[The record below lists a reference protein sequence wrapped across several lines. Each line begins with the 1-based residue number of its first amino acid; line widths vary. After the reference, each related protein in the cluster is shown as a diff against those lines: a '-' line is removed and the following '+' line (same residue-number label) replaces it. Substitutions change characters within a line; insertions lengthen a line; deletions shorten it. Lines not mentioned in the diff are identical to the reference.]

1 MKEQLIISV
10 GREYGSGGHVIA
22 QMLADYYQIPLYNY
36 NLLRNIA
43 DQKDL
48 DAEELEKYDEKRRNR
63 MLSRTVK
70 GYNNSP
76 EDNICRMQF
85 EYLREKSSEGE
96 SFVIVGRC
104 SEEILK
110 DNPHMISIFVLGDM
124 DFKIKRTMEDKQI
137 SWEEAKKKVQL
148 NNRKR
153 KTYHNSYCKG
163 KWGDSR
169 NYELSI
175 NSSKL
180 GLEETT
186 EVIIQYIDRKLKKQ
200 EME

>member
-22 QMLADYYQIPLYNY
+22 QMLADHYQIPLYNY
-36 NLLRNIA
+36 NLLRDIA
-43 DQKDL
+43 DEKNL
-48 DAEELEKYDEKRRNR
+48 NANELEKYDEKRRNK
-63 MLSRTVK
+63 LFSRTVK
-70 GYNNSP
+70 GYSNSP
-76 EDNICRMQF
+76 EDNICKMQF
-85 EYLREKSSEGE
+85 DYLRKKSSEGA

-104 SEEILK
+104 AEEILK
-110 DNPHMISIFVLGDM
+110 DNPHMVSIFILADM
-124 DFKIKRTMEDKQI
+124 DFKVRRTMEDKAL
-137 SWEEAKKKVQL
+137 SWDEAQKKVL
-148 NNRKR
+148 YCNRER
-153 KTYHNSYCKG
+153 KAYHNSYCKG

-186 EVIIQYIDRKLKKQ
+186 DIIIRYIDKKLQKSL
-200 EME
+200 